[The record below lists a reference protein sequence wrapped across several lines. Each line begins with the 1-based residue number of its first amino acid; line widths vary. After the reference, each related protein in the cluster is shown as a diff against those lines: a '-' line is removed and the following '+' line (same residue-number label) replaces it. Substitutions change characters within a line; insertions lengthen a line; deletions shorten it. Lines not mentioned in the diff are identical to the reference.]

1 LWLSTLA
8 IHAYKAQLTAPASG
22 GGDNNGEEAAAAEE
36 DGKPIE
42 ELDVKMNPMADKV
55 SRLQVQ

>member
-1 LWLSTLA
+1 M
-8 IHAYKAQLTAPASG
+8 YKAQLTAPASG

-36 DGKPIE
+36 DGKPITE